1 MANNSKGAM
10 AKDTIIYM
18 LAKGIEGIV
27 GIVTMSVMTY
37 LLSTAQ
43 MGYYVTVN
51 IAITTIAMLAIQW
64 LVQSVL
70 RYVNKY
76 DIAGKNKEFYTT
88 VFTAWFRVNFGVI
101 LVAVLSVLLV
111 KFGFGSVENIALK
124 LGFTNIDRIRRFT
137 SIYTNRVFVCG
148 ILWFVSYNTA
158 QLMISMLAAVR
169 AVKLNLLL
177 SIITVCGR
185 LVFMVIFC
193 KLWTSLSLI
202 HI

>member
-64 LVQSVL
+64 L
-70 RYVNKY
+70 
-76 DIAGKNKEFYTT
+76 F
-88 VFTAWFRVNFGVI
+88 
-101 LVAVLSVLLV
+101 
-111 KFGFGSVENIALK
+111 
-124 LGFTNIDRIRRFT
+124 
-137 SIYTNRVFVCG
+137 
-148 ILWFVSYNTA
+148 
-158 QLMISMLAAVR
+158 
-169 AVKLNLLL
+169 
-177 SIITVCGR
+177 
-185 LVFMVIFC
+185 
-193 KLWTSLSLI
+193 
-202 HI
+202 